1 MKKLRILLADDHV
14 VMRTGLRALLER
26 QPNLE
31 VVGES
36 ENGRETIEL
45 VTSLKPDVVVMD
57 VGMPVL
63 NGIEATKT
71 IVTQHPTTA
80 VVILSMHVDESY
92 IMRALKAGARGYLL
106 KDSAPADLIN
116 AIQAVSQNK
125 SFFSPKVSR
134 ILAEDYVR
142 VLKQKG
148 TVDSYDLLTSRTVIC
163 KGDNGK
169 WQPNYSNVLGSFAGG
184 AIANLY
190 YPANDRHG
198 ASSVASA
205 ALIRIG
211 EQALANVLQQFVFPK
226 FTPHRSMRIHAQP

>member
-1 MKKLRILLADDHV
+1 MKKLRILLADDHI

-36 ENGRETIEL
+36 ENGRETVEL
-45 VTSLKPDVVVMD
+45 VASLGPDVVVMD
-57 VGMPVL
+57 VAMPVL

-71 IVTQHPTTA
+71 IVTQRPATA
-80 VVILSMHVDESY
+80 VVILSMHADESY
-92 IMRALKAGARGYLL
+92 VMRALKAGARGYLL
-106 KDSAPADLIN
+106 KDSAAADLIS

-148 TVDSYDLLTSRTVIC
+148 AVDSYDLLTSREREILQLLAEGKANKEVATALNISPYTVETHRRHILEKLNLHNPAELILYAVR
-163 KGDNGK
+163 KG
-169 WQPNYSNVLGSFAGG
+169 
-184 AIANLY
+184 I
-190 YPANDRHG
+190 
-198 ASSVASA
+198 
-205 ALIRIG
+205 IR
-211 EQALANVLQQFVFPK
+211 
-226 FTPHRSMRIHAQP
+226 

>member
-1 MKKLRILLADDHV
+1 MKKLRILLADDHI

-36 ENGRETIEL
+36 ENGREAVEL
-45 VTSLKPDVVVMD
+45 VASLRPDVVVMD

-71 IVTQHPTTA
+71 IVSKHPTTA
-80 VVILSMHVDESY
+80 VVILSMHADESY
-92 IMRALKAGARGYLL
+92 VMRALKAGARGYLL
-106 KDSAPADLIN
+106 KDSAAIDLIS
-116 AIQAVSQNK
+116 AIHAVSQNK

-148 TVDSYDLLTSRTVIC
+148 AVDSYDLLTSREREI
-163 KGDNGK
+163 
-169 WQPNYSNVLGSFAGG
+169 Q
-184 AIANLY
+184 
-190 YPANDRHG
+190 
-198 ASSVASA
+198 
-205 ALIRIG
+205 IG
-211 EQALANVLQQFVFPK
+211 RAHV
-226 FTPHRSMRIHAQP
+226 